1 MKAVERAEVRVTREF
16 NFPPERVFDAWL
28 DPKTAGKWLFATP
41 IGKMMRLGAGCE
53 LSLTHLGVFPE
64 YAERTESGWAGIL
77 DGLAATLAESRS
89 VPQ

>member
-1 MKAVERAEVRVTREF
+1 
-16 NFPPERVFDAWL
+16 
-28 DPKTAGKWLFATP
+28 
-41 IGKMMRLGAGCE
+41 
-53 LSLTHLGVFPE
+53 VFPE